1 MKKMFFAMKLL
12 TLITAAGSVTATAFA
27 GETAPVQ
34 TAPAPAPTLGGWFA
48 GVGFGQFESESNLD
62 RIANEADP
70 DGLGFGYLAN
80 GGPTLRA
87 PSGSYGDHYGID
99 DFEFDMY
106 TLHVGRDLG
115 AQFLGCDLAAY
126 LEVGYLDGEAN
137 MSYRRFLSSPLQSA
151 GIDIDIIPITLN
163 LLAERT
169 LFAGIKGYISGGI
182 GYAFTDSKFLGQSD
196 TDGGFYAQAS
206 IGLAYDINDNWEIY
220 GGARYL
226 FLGDLDLGDSVGGAE
241 LDDSIGYEIGLR
253 YNF

>member
-1 MKKMFFAMKLL
+1 MKLL

-27 GETAPVQ
+27 GEPAPVQ

-48 GVGFGQFESESNLD
+48 GVGFGQFESDSNLD
-62 RIANEADP
+62 RIANDADP
-70 DGLGFGYLAN
+70 DGDGFGYLAN
-80 GGPTLRA
+80 GGNVTRG

-99 DFEFDMY
+99 DFEFEMY

-115 AQFLGCDLAAY
+115 TQFLGCDLAAY
-126 LEVGYLDGEAN
+126 LEVGYLDGDATMTYGGFDSFGFFTET
-137 MSYRRFLSSPLQSA
+137 A

-163 LLAERT
+163 LLVERT

-206 IGLAYDINDNWEIY
+206 IGLAYDINEQWEIY

-253 YNF
+253 YSF